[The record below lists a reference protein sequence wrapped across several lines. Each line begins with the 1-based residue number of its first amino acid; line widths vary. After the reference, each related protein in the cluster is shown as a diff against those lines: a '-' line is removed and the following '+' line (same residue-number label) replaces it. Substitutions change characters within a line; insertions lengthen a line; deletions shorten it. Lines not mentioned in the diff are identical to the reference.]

1 MQVKKSCILQRYV
14 EIKLKIMLFYVC
26 SYLYAGSYLQIRQ
39 SVYACVRV
47 TDEQKLGDCV
57 GPSQLCAQ
65 IIGVPC
71 YTEYLNAYLFLL
83 CIVYAA
89 FLLHTSSNICTVSK
103 STSFILRKNHPKF
116 NAVKT
121 ALRRHMQSVSP
132 HWGNLLEYIPS
143 CQPCLAGPRAW
154 AVVVSFQD
162 TGTGLAGKVNL
173 LRRDSKPCL
182 ARSLQVDRKV
192 CEKLMEIEVSS
203 LVTQMQDMQMT
214 LDVGIL

>member
-47 TDEQKLGDCV
+47 TDEQKLGDCA

-89 FLLHTSSNICTVSK
+89 FSLHTSSNICTVSK

-132 HWGNLLEYIPS
+132 HWAIFQSTSLLAS
-143 CQPCLAGPRAW
+143 HAQQALVRGRLQSRSKTRVRAQP
-154 AVVVSFQD
+154 
-162 TGTGLAGKVNL
+162 GK
-173 LRRDSKPCL
+173 
-182 ARSLQVDRKV
+182 
-192 CEKLMEIEVSS
+192 
-203 LVTQMQDMQMT
+203 
-214 LDVGIL
+214 